1 MVALRLT
8 AEGMAFDRDEI
19 SVLAGSPVEMTFE
32 NRDAG
37 IPHNFALY
45 RDASATETLFK
56 GRVIDGPGTVIYSF
70 TAPPLPMAA
79 CTSVILPS
87 RMLTVTWMRSL

>member
-19 SVLAGSPVEMTFE
+19 SVPAGSPVEMTFE

-45 RDASATETLFK
+45 RNASATETLFK
-56 GRVIDGPGTVIYSF
+56 GRVIEGPGTVIYSF
-70 TAPPLPMAA
+70 TAPPETGRFFFRCDVHPQMMTGAF
-79 CTSVILPS
+79 
-87 RMLTVTWMRSL
+87 VTT

>member
-19 SVLAGSPVEMTFE
+19 SVPAGSPVEMTFE

-37 IPHNFALY
+37 ILHNFALY
-45 RDASATETLFK
+45 RNASATETLFK
-56 GRVIDGPGTVIYSF
+56 GRVNEGPGTVIYSF
-70 TAPPLPMAA
+70 TAPPETGRFFFRCDVHPQMMTGAF
-79 CTSVILPS
+79 
-87 RMLTVTWMRSL
+87 VTT